1 MAQVDLGA
9 LCSEGGFGLPC
20 RLMMET
26 HRRGVWLRVLGVGV
40 GIAAMCAPG
49 TARATEVGVG
59 LMGAVGGN
67 FQDKPDRTAGQP
79 DINPGFGGL
88 TGGGGLMADLRFLD
102 KGLLGLEVDLLRTT
116 DKGTGTIT
124 ASGFGGSADY
134 KLKIGQSAWHLPI
147 LAKLTI
153 PSPIVAPMF
162 FLGPEI
168 VFPSD
173 GEATLDGPGASSV
186 TVHAKADR
194 YVMLTAG
201 GGVEIKVPLPI
212 LDLRIPI
219 GLRFS
224 YNPSLKSSFS
234 DRTTI
239 TATGTTYDSAWKFAV
254 NATLGAAL
262 YF

>member
-1 MAQVDLGA
+1 
-9 LCSEGGFGLPC
+9 
-20 RLMMET
+20 MMET
-26 HRRGVWLRVLGVGV
+26 HGRGVWLRIVGLAF
-40 GIAAMCAPG
+40 GIAALSTSG

-67 FQDKPDRTAGQP
+67 FQDKPDRTAVQP
-79 DINPGFGGL
+79 DVNPGFGGL
-88 TGGGGLMADLRFLD
+88 TAGGGLMADLRFLD
-102 KGLLGLEVDLLRTT
+102 KGLLGLEVDVLRTT

-124 ASGFGGSADY
+124 FSALGASADY
-134 KLKIGQSAWHLPI
+134 KLTIGQSAWHLPI
-147 LAKLTI
+147 LAKVTI

-162 FLGPEI
+162 FVGPEI

-173 GEATLDGPGASSV
+173 GEAKSDPAIPVTL
-186 TVHAKADR
+186 HAKADR
-194 YVMLTAG
+194 YVMVTAG
-201 GGVEIKVPLPI
+201 AGVEIKVPLPI

-234 DRTTI
+234 DRTKI
-239 TATGTTYDSAWKFAV
+239 SATGTEATYDSAWKFAV